1 MQGNNEALDLDDRK
15 GAGYRRLLL
24 GGVVVLAVAAGAGYW
39 WYSGRVAPTVKYVTQ
54 PAERGALEVTVTAD
68 GTLKPLR
75 TVSIGS
81 ELSGIVREVL
91 VDVNDHVKAG
101 QTLIKLD
108 PANLEATVAS
118 ARAGLLSA
126 KANLA
131 QARAQLNEA
140 EVKYRRQQDLHER
153 SGGRMPAATELES
166 QKAAVQTAKAGVEVA
181 QASIDD
187 AQARLST
194 AEVDLQKAD
203 IKSSIDGI
211 VLARSVE
218 PGYAVAASLQAVEL
232 LQLATDLST
241 LELQISVDEADVGVV
256 KPGQPAYFTV
266 SAYPDRRFAAQL
278 KKVAYGA
285 TTTENVVTYTAYLN
299 VPNKDLLLRPGMTA
313 SATISTATAKDALL
327 VPNSAFRFKPR
338 LTGSNA
344 TLLMPP
350 PPHGGATK
358 RAGDE
363 VNHGERERTLYVLR
377 NGAPVL
383 VHVKTGLTD
392 GVNTEIV
399 SGDVKT
405 GDAVIVDQQKAKGA

>member
-1 MQGNNEALDLDDRK
+1 MAGNNGPLDLEDRK
-15 GAGYRRLLL
+15 ATGHRRLLW
-24 GGVVVLAVAAGAGYW
+24 GGVIVLVIAAAWYGWYAGQGMP
-39 WYSGRVAPTVKYVTQ
+39 SVHYVTE
-54 PAERGALEVTVTAD
+54 PIERGRLEVTVTAD

-81 ELSGIVREVL
+81 ELSGIVREVM
-91 VDVNDHVKAG
+91 VDVNDRVRAG
-101 QTLIKLD
+101 QTLIRLD
-108 PANLEATVAS
+108 PSNLEATVAS

-126 KANLA
+126 KAGLA
-131 QARAQLNEA
+131 QAKAQLNEA
-140 EVKYRRQQDLHER
+140 AVKYRRQQDLHER
-153 SGGRMPAATELES
+153 SGGRMPATTELES

-232 LQLATDLST
+232 LSLATDLST

-256 KPGQPAYFTV
+256 RPGQPAYFTV
-266 SAYPDRRFAAQL
+266 SAYPDRRFEAEL
-278 KKVAYGA
+278 KKVAFGA

-299 VPNKDLLLRPGMTA
+299 VPNKNLLLRPGMTA
-313 SATISTATAKDALL
+313 SATISTAVAESALL

-338 LTGSNA
+338 TAPGDMS
-344 TLLMPP
+344 LLRMG
-350 PPHGGATK
+350 PPHESGVK
-358 RAGDE
+358 KAGEE
-363 VNHGERERTLYVLR
+363 VSHGRRTRTLYVLR
-377 NGAPVL
+377 DGKPLL
-383 VHVKTGLTD
+383 VSVQTGLTD

-399 SGDVKT
+399 SGDLRE
-405 GDAVIVDQQKAKGA
+405 GDSVIVDQQKAKTS